1 MLSRRSL
8 LAIAAI
14 SATIGFSS
22 AALADTLGDI
32 TSRGTIRVAVPQDF
46 PPFGSVGTDMAPQGY
61 DIDVA
66 NLIGEKL
73 GVKVELVPVT
83 SANRVPYLQTNKVDL
98 VISSLGKN
106 PDREKV
112 IDFSTAYAPFF
123 NGVFAPDSVTVAKA
137 EDLAGKTIGVTRG
150 AVEDLELTK
159 VAPAD
164 TTIKRYEDNNGTIS
178 AFLAGQVEAVATG
191 NVVAAAILAKN
202 PPKRPE
208 LKFLIKNSPCYIGL
222 NKEQPALLEKV
233 NAIIATAKTDGSLNT
248 IAQKW
253 LKTDLPKDL

>member
-1 MLSRRSL
+1 MLSRRSF
-8 LAIAAI
+8 LAIAAV
-14 SATIGFSS
+14 SATLSFAP
-22 AALADTLGDI
+22 AAFADALGDI
-32 TSRGTIRVAVPQDF
+32 TGRGTIRVAVPQDF

-123 NGVFAPDSVTVAKA
+123 NGVFAPDSVAVAKA
-137 EDLAGKTIGVTRG
+137 EDLSGKTIGVTRG

-159 VAPAD
+159 IAPAD
-164 TTIKRYEDNNGTIS
+164 ATIKRYEDNNGTIS

-233 NAIIATAKTDGSLNT
+233 NAIIGTAKTDGSLNA